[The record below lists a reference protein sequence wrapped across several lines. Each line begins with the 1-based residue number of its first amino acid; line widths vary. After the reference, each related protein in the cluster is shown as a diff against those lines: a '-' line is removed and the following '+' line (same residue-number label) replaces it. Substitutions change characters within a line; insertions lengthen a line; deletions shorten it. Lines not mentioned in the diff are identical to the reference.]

1 LLFYSFIALLTF
13 KYKKLIYEDTE
24 MSKNLSN
31 FSEEVCKK
39 AMHRY
44 YKIEPYFKR
53 LESVKEISESTKVP
67 IRALYN
73 WINRYN
79 SDGVTGLIDKARSN
93 KYRINTDEDIK
104 NEYFSTS
111 PLYPC
116 SFRIINFYKIKNFLC
131 SV

>member
-1 LLFYSFIALLTF
+1 
-13 KYKKLIYEDTE
+13 

-39 AMHRY
+39 LCIDII
-44 YKIEPYFKR
+44 KLNLILKR

-111 PLYPC
+111 SLHPC

>member
-1 LLFYSFIALLTF
+1 
-13 KYKKLIYEDTE
+13 

-39 AMHRY
+39 AIDRY

-53 LESVKEISESTKVP
+53 LESVKEISESTKIP
-67 IRALYN
+67 IHALYN
-73 WINRYN
+73 WFNRYN

-111 PLYPC
+111 PLYPF